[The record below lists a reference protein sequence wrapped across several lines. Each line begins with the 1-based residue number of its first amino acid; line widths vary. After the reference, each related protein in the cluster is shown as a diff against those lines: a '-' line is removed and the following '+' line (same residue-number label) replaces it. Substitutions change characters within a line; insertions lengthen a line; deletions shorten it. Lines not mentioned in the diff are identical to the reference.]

1 MKLSGIL
8 LIVIFTMS
16 GIGYWY
22 YTDTQ
27 KTIAVLTENNA
38 KLEMAVATNEET
50 IATMAADFAAAN
62 AELKRVN
69 TEFAAIRQQNNR
81 LASKLAD
88 FDLALLAANKPES
101 IERAVNRGTEN
112 AGRCFELLSGA
123 ELTEEE
129 KNATDDVSFNKE
141 CPWLYDTYRSSGLL
155 NDTTNDTSNVETD

>member
-1 MKLSGIL
+1 M
-8 LIVIFTMS
+8 TMG

-88 FDLALLAANKPES
+88 FDLGLLAANKPES
-101 IERAVNRGTEN
+101 IERAVNRGSAN

-123 ELTEEE
+123 DLTEDE
-129 KNATDDVSFNKE
+129 KNAENGESFNKE
-141 CPWLYDTYRSSGLL
+141 CPWLYDNYRARGLL
-155 NDTTNDTSNVETD
+155 NDPAADTSNVQAN

>member
-1 MKLSGIL
+1 M
-8 LIVIFTMS
+8 TMG

-50 IATMAADFAAAN
+50 IKTMAADFAAAN

-69 TEFAAIRQQNNR
+69 DEFAAIRQQNNR

-88 FDLALLAANKPES
+88 FDLALLAASKPAS
-101 IERAVNRGTEN
+101 IERAVNRGTAN
-112 AGRCFELLSGA
+112 ASRCFELLSGA

-129 KNATDDVSFNKE
+129 KNAENGESFNRE
-141 CPWLYDTYRSSGLL
+141 CPWLYDSFRASGVLV
-155 NDTTNDTSNVETD
+155 DTPTDTDNQQAN

>member
-1 MKLSGIL
+1 MG
-8 LIVIFTMS
+8 

-50 IATMAADFAAAN
+50 IKTMAADFAAAN

-88 FDLALLAANKPES
+88 FDLGLLAANKPES
-101 IERAVNRGTEN
+101 IERAVNRGSAN

-123 ELTEEE
+123 DLTEDE
-129 KNATDDVSFNKE
+129 KNAENGESFNKE
-141 CPWLYDTYRSSGLL
+141 CPWLYNNYRARGLL
-155 NDTTNDTSNVETD
+155 NDPTNNTSNVEAN

>member
-1 MKLSGIL
+1 M
-8 LIVIFTMS
+8 TMG

-88 FDLALLAANKPES
+88 FDLGLLAANKPES
-101 IERAVNRGTEN
+101 IERAVNRGSAN

-123 ELTEEE
+123 DLTEDE
-129 KNATDDVSFNKE
+129 KNAENGESFNKE
-141 CPWLYDTYRSSGLL
+141 CPWLYNNYRARGLL
-155 NDTTNDTSNVETD
+155 NDPTNNTSNVEAN

>member
-8 LIVIFTMS
+8 LIVIMTMG

-88 FDLALLAANKPES
+88 FDLGLLAANKPES
-101 IERAVNRGTEN
+101 IERAVNRGSAN

-123 ELTEEE
+123 NLTEDE
-129 KNATDDVSFNKE
+129 KNATNGESFNKE
-141 CPWLYDTYRSSGLL
+141 CPWLYDTYNARGLL
-155 NDTTNDTSNVETD
+155 NDPTNNTSNVEAN